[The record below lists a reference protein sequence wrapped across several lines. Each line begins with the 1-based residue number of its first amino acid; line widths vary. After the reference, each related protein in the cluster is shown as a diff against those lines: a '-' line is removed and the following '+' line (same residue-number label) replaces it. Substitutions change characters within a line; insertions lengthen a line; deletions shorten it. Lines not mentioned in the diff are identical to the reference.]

1 MKNRKWWLL
10 ASLIILILVVGWLI
24 VLEDAIEI
32 EKEQQAQYS
41 PPVSII
47 EIQPGSHKGL
57 IQTYAEIKPH
67 WEATIKSQVNG
78 KIVRIDKK
86 AFAGESINKGD
97 VLIRIEDSA
106 YRANLDE
113 AKQVLAEA
121 ELNLLQEQKKSAQA
135 QRDWQRSGLSN
146 PPSDLVLNKP
156 QKKVAENK
164 VNAAKSHLNAA
175 RVKHTYTRIKAPFS
189 GVITQRHVSI
199 GQTIAE
205 GEELLHIV
213 GNTQQDLTVSL
224 NPQQW
229 NMLAEKWQ
237 GQMASIRNMAGVEIT
252 RAENKRGG
260 GFLDKE
266 THQYKLFL
274 EVDSASA
281 NTVLPGESVRV
292 ALSGRIANDSLA
304 IPESALTREGFV
316 WHVDDE
322 DRLRQFMAKVL
333 FHRDDY
339 IIIDKP
345 SSESMGIH
353 HPSKWRITTTPLAS
367 FLSGNAVKPSI
378 DEKYTSLRR

>member
-86 AFAGESINKGD
+86 AFAAESINKGD

-156 QKKVAENK
+156 QAKVAENK

-224 NPQQW
+224 NQQQW

-237 GQMASIRNMAGVEIT
+237 GQMASLRNMAGVEIA
-252 RAENKRGG
+252 RAKIKRGG
-260 GFLDKE
+260 GF
-266 THQYKLFL
+266 
-274 EVDSASA
+274 
-281 NTVLPGESVRV
+281 NC
-292 ALSGRIANDSLA
+292 N
-304 IPESALTREGFV
+304 
-316 WHVDDE
+316 
-322 DRLRQFMAKVL
+322 
-333 FHRDDY
+333 
-339 IIIDKP
+339 
-345 SSESMGIH
+345 
-353 HPSKWRITTTPLAS
+353 
-367 FLSGNAVKPSI
+367 
-378 DEKYTSLRR
+378 

>member
-1 MKNRKWWLL
+1 MKSRKWWLL
-10 ASLIILILVVGWLI
+10 ASLIILILIVGLLI
-24 VLEDAIEI
+24 VLEDTVEV
-32 EKEQQAQYS
+32 EKQQQAQYL

-47 EIQPGSHKGL
+47 EIQPGSHKDL
-57 IQTYAEIKPH
+57 IQTYAKIQPR
-67 WEATIKSQVNG
+67 WEATVKAQVNG
-78 KIVRIDKK
+78 KIVRIDRK
-86 AFAGESINKGD
+86 ALAGESINKGD

-106 YRANLDE
+106 YRANLNE

-156 QKKVAENK
+156 QVKVAENK

-189 GVITQRHVSI
+189 GVITKRHVNI

-205 GEELLHIV
+205 GEELVHIV
-213 GNTQQDLTVSL
+213 GNTQQDITVSL
-224 NPQQW
+224 NQQQW
-229 NMLAEKWQ
+229 NRLVENWQ

-252 RAENKRGG
+252 RAKIKRGG

-274 EVDSASA
+274 EVEGASA
-281 NTVLPGESVRV
+281 NLVLPGEFIRV
-292 ALSGRIANDSLA
+292 ALPGRIANDSLA

-316 WHVDDE
+316 WYVDDE

-333 FHRDDY
+333 FHRDDS

-353 HPSKWRITTTPLAS
+353 HLSKWRIATTPLAS
-367 FLSGNAVKPSI
+367 FLSGNAVKPII
-378 DEKYTSLRR
+378 DEKYNSLGK